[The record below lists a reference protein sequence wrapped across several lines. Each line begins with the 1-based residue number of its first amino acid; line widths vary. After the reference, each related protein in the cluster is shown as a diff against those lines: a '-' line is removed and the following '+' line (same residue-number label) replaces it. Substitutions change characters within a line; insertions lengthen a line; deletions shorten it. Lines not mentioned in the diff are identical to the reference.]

1 MRRDKAKP
9 GRGLESA
16 DLSPLD
22 EIERVD
28 AAVEHAGRD
37 EQQTMFDPGTH
48 PKPPHPREEGVTD
61 RNGTRSV
68 DMMSDT
74 PPIGD
79 VLGVELTEDELLDL

>member
-1 MRRDKAKP
+1 MRRDKLRTGSAP
-9 GRGLESA
+9 ESA

-37 EQQTMFDPGTH
+37 EQQTMFDPGPH
-48 PKPPHPREEGVTD
+48 PQPPHPKEEGVTD

-74 PPIGD
+74 PPIDD